1 MGDNIQQSAAQK
13 CDGYCETCNIN
24 QRTYC
29 AAQMSYYM
37 QGEIS
42 QIKAVLARFCDKS
55 DTSIILRN
63 KIDENEENN
72 AISEPKALGADS
84 QINEQ

>member
-1 MGDNIQQSAAQK
+1 MEENKQQQQIQK
-13 CDGYCETCNIN
+13 CDGHCETCNIN

-42 QIKAVLARFCDKS
+42 QIKAVLARFGDKG
-55 DTSIILRN
+55 DTSIILHN
-63 KIDENEENN
+63 KCAENEENN
-72 AISEPKALGADS
+72 IISEPKALGADL
-84 QINEQ
+84 QIKEQ

>member
-1 MGDNIQQSAAQK
+1 MEENLQHPAVQK
-13 CDGYCETCNIN
+13 CDGHCETCNIN

-37 QGEIS
+37 QAEMG

-63 KIDENEENN
+63 KIEENEGNN
-72 AISEPKALGADS
+72 AISEPKALGTDS
-84 QINEQ
+84 QIN

>member
-1 MGDNIQQSAAQK
+1 MEENIQQSEVQK
-13 CDGYCETCNIN
+13 CDGHCETCNIN

-42 QIKAVLARFCDKS
+42 RIKAVLARLEDKGDNNIILQEKCVENEDKS
-55 DTSIILRN
+55 VIPPD
-63 KIDENEENN
+63 
-72 AISEPKALGADS
+72 A
-84 QINEQ
+84 Q

>member
-1 MGDNIQQSAAQK
+1 MEENIQQAEVQK
-13 CDGYCETCNIN
+13 CDGHCETCNIN

-37 QGEIS
+37 QSEIG

-55 DTSIILRN
+55 DTSIILCN
-63 KIDENEENN
+63 KIGENEENN

-84 QINEQ
+84 QIKEQ